1 MSEKSISDKIKI
13 KVTPQ
18 VTQESVIEFDQHNL
32 DIFSSIVVYKDT
44 ESNDSFLIKAE
55 FDHSVLEDKE
65 WRLSND
71 DFEESSSI
79 KLDNLKVEIGQAA
92 HNITQR
98 TETKLQISA
107 RTEDLEIYSEE
118 FTILLIPALEL
129 QLGYSEVYS
138 YVFNQNQFPLINL
151 LELTNNSRKS
161 LRSIEVKA
169 TFDPND
175 FNEVPWNI
183 DELYSKQSIQLD
195 EQRVSIPISA
205 LEDLIEEKSY
215 NLSIE
220 VIVQGKKV
228 LAFRNS
234 LRMLPK
240 NQWDGESNMPELLA
254 SFVCPNGEYID
265 FLLKRAANSL
275 AKTELGS
282 QLDGY
287 RSKTREKPYA
297 IGAHLW
303 SAIYDEGITYAYPPS
318 SFATSGQ
325 KIRLQ
330 DDIFKSRQATCLDSA
345 LLFAACLEQAGLN
358 VVLVFTEGHAMVGY
372 WLIDKTLSGLT
383 SNDPIDL
390 RNRVAMKD
398 IIIFETTFITSDTRL
413 TFGQAIEEGA
423 RKISEEKENEF
434 VYVLDLSQARSRGIK
449 PLHMSK
455 AATEIKSEATERE
468 SIPIPPIP
476 ALPPVDVIKEIEP
489 TTPDGRVELWQRRLL
504 DLTKRNKL
512 LNIREIAQD

>member
-1 MSEKSISDKIKI
+1 M
-13 KVTPQ
+13 
-18 VTQESVIEFDQHNL
+18 
-32 DIFSSIVVYKDT
+32 
-44 ESNDSFLIKAE
+44 IKAE

-71 DFEESSSI
+71 DFKESSSI

-129 QLGYSEVYS
+129 QLGYCEYS

-220 VIVQGKKV
+220 VIVQGKKSFSV
-228 LAFRNS
+228 QEFLENAS
-234 LRMLPK
+234 K
-240 NQWDGESNMPELLA
+240 NQWGGESNMPNYLHP
-254 SFVCPNGEYID
+254 SFAQTGSID

-330 DDIFKSRQATCLDSA
+330 DDIFKSRQATCLDS
-345 LLFAACLEQAGLN
+345 
-358 VVLVFTEGHAMVGY
+358 VL
-372 WLIDKTLSGLT
+372 ICSLS
-383 SNDPIDL
+383 
-390 RNRVAMKD
+390 
-398 IIIFETTFITSDTRL
+398 
-413 TFGQAIEEGA
+413 
-423 RKISEEKENEF
+423 
-434 VYVLDLSQARSRGIK
+434 
-449 PLHMSK
+449 
-455 AATEIKSEATERE
+455 
-468 SIPIPPIP
+468 
-476 ALPPVDVIKEIEP
+476 
-489 TTPDGRVELWQRRLL
+489 
-504 DLTKRNKL
+504 
-512 LNIREIAQD
+512 